1 MQSENNHCKFYFD
14 GPFSTKSNNDHS
26 PGDEMGVLQFDQGTF
41 SGEMFLEI
49 LIGVWCHTYGIA
61 SHFIPKQ
68 PFERDIVKGIGIGI
82 GKA

>member
-1 MQSENNHCKFYFD
+1 
-14 GPFSTKSNNDHS
+14 
-26 PGDEMGVLQFDQGTF
+26 MGVLQFDQGTF